1 VSIVDI
7 LIKSGKVVSEGSVL
21 EADIAIK
28 DGRIAAILQPDLITE
43 AKRTIDAAGKLVIPG
58 VVDPH
63 FHCRTIG
70 SFHSILADDMET
82 ATVSAAHGGVTTVLV
97 YVWGDRGQPFQHA
110 MNTFLE
116 ESPSKV
122 LLDYAAHCGV
132 RPDFDLIK
140 SIPQV
145 LEMGVRSFKFIMD
158 YRRTGDGRMAEADHM
173 MAAMELIGRGG
184 GIALCHA
191 EDGYLIDYL
200 ENKFISEGKT
210 AAKHFIETRPTIT
223 EARAT
228 RDCVEI
234 GRLAGCPVYVV
245 HVTAK
250 EALQEVIAAQAHHQV
265 VIGETCPQYLALTNE
280 EVLRQGALAKI
291 GPPLRSQ
298 EDIEELWGGIATG
311 AISTIGSDHAAMTV
325 ETKRKVEENFF
336 EVPFGMPSVETMLS
350 VMYSE
355 GVAKG
360 RISLV
365 RLVELLCENPA
376 RRFGLYPKKGT
387 LKVGSDADVVIFD
400 PGHEWTISG
409 EKLHGAYDY
418 TCFEGWRCKGKPIL
432 SLLRGHVLLENGKL
446 HQGPGFGRFI
456 EQDRIDHNR
465 L

>member
-1 VSIVDI
+1 MDI
-7 LIKSGKVVSEGSVL
+7 LIKGGRVVSEGSVL

-28 DGRIAAILQPDLITE
+28 DGRIAGILQPGLLKE
-43 AKRTIDAAGKLVIPG
+43 AQRTIDASDKFVIPG

-82 ATVSAAHGGVTTVLV
+82 ATISAAHGGVTTILV
-97 YVWGDRGQPFQHA
+97 YVWGNRGQPFHQA

-116 ESPSKV
+116 ESQSKA
-122 LLDYAAHCGV
+122 LLDYGSHCGV

-140 SIPQV
+140 FIPQV
-145 LEMGVRSFKFIMD
+145 LEMGVRSFKFIMA
-158 YRRTGDGRMAEADHM
+158 YRRTGDGRMVDADHLF
-173 MAAMELIGRGG
+173 AAMELIGRGG
-184 GIALCHA
+184 GIALCHG

-200 ENKFISEGKT
+200 ENKFISQGKT
-210 AAKHFIETRPTIT
+210 AAKHFIETRPAIT

-228 RDCVEI
+228 RDCLEI
-234 GRLAGCPVYVV
+234 GRLADCPVYVV

-250 EALQEVIAAQAHHQV
+250 EALREVIAAQAHHQV
-265 VIGETCPQYLALTNE
+265 AIGETCPQYLTLTNE
-280 EVLRQGALAKI
+280 EVLKQGALAKI

-325 ETKRKVEENFF
+325 ETKHKAEGNFF
-336 EVPFGMPSVETMLS
+336 EVPFGMPSIETMLP

-365 RLVELLCENPA
+365 RLVALLCENPA
-376 RRFGLYPKKGT
+376 RRFGLYPRKGT
-387 LKVGSDADVVIFD
+387 LKVNSDADVVIFD
-400 PGHEWTISG
+400 PDEEWTISR
-409 EKLHGAYDY
+409 ENLHGAYDY
-418 TCFEGWRCKGKPIL
+418 TCFEGWRCKGKPVL
-432 SLLRGHVLLENGKL
+432 SLLRGQVLLEEGKL
-446 HQGPGFGRFI
+446 HQSPGFGRFI
-456 EQDRIDHNR
+456 EQDKVDHNR